1 MPSRYETTRELRELQ
16 IKRMFLGECAPNE
29 REENILQRTFSSTSS
44 TTFTK
49 TGVVQAKGRASHEQ
63 GWSENAQTQSAA
75 SERVAHT
82 SKCKRQLRAA
92 CAGFV
97 LITGVVSL
105 SGCGEASSGYDYETA
120 SHHVPA
126 KLEPIKGTDVQR
138 VIFDAEAAKR
148 VGLKTAPIRQYG
160 RKEIMPY
167 AALIYDAEGD
177 TYAYTAPEPLTY
189 VRQQISV
196 DHYDGDSVV
205 LSDGPPAGTEVV
217 TVGVDEVYGTEFEV
231 EE

>member
-1 MPSRYETTRELRELQ
+1 VHTKGCAPHELGGLKMLRLNARRVRRLPTTRKFRL
-16 IKRMFLGECAPNE
+16 
-29 REENILQRTFSSTSS
+29 
-44 TTFTK
+44 
-49 TGVVQAKGRASHEQ
+49 
-63 GWSENAQTQSAA
+63 
-75 SERVAHT
+75 
-82 SKCKRQLRAA
+82 QLRAA
-92 CAGFV
+92 CAGLV
-97 LITGVVSL
+97 LIACVVSL
-105 SGCGEASSGYDYETA
+105 SACGEASSGYDYETA

-138 VIFDAEAAKR
+138 VIFDAEAAER
-148 VGLKTAPIRQYG
+148 VGLRTAPIRQER

-167 AALIYDAEGD
+167 AALIYDAEGK

-189 VRQQISV
+189 VRQQINI

-205 LSDGPPAGTEVV
+205 LSDGPPTGTEVV